1 MHCIAFSPRRRSL
14 LLALALG
21 PLAATPALAYPDKPI
36 TMVVPNTPGG
46 ANDAVARVFAKEL
59 STQVGQQVVVEN
71 RAGAGGNI
79 GTASVARGAKDGYTL
94 LMTVSSG
101 QAINPLLY
109 KNAGFDPV
117 KDFAPI
123 GAVGSVPNV
132 MLVNKTVQAEN
143 LQAFVAEARSNPGKF
158 RYGSA
163 GNGTLPHLLPAMLAE
178 RAQIEITHVPY
189 KGIAQALTD
198 VLGGEIPVVFA
209 TVPAALP
216 HVKSGALRALAVT
229 SPQRIAALPDVPAIA
244 ELYPGY
250 QGVLWIALYAPAGVS
265 SDVVDRLSKAL
276 SASRQSPEVRTRLA
290 EMGVEGMDDGPEQL
304 RKRLEAEMAQ
314 WAGVIKQAKV
324 QVD

>member
-1 MHCIAFSPRRRSL
+1 MKSNVLASALRSL
-14 LLALALG
+14 LLTLAV
-21 PLAATPALAYPDKPI
+21 AATPALAYPDKPI

-46 ANDAVARVFAKEL
+46 ANDAVARLFAKEL
-59 STQVGQQVVVEN
+59 STQLGQQVVVEN

-79 GTASVARGAKDGYTL
+79 GTAGVARGPRDGYTV

-101 QAINPLLY
+101 QAINPVLY
-109 KNAGFDPV
+109 KNAGFDPI

-132 MLVNKTVQAEN
+132 MLVNKTVKAEN
-143 LQAFVAEARSNPGKF
+143 LQGFIVEARSNPGKF

-178 RAQIEITHVPY
+178 RAQIELTHVPY

-198 VLGGEIPVVFA
+198 VLSGEIPVVFA

-216 HVKSGALRALAVT
+216 HVKSGALRPLAVT
-229 SPQRIAALPDVPAIA
+229 SPQRVAALPDVPAIA

-250 QGVLWIALYAPAGVS
+250 QGVLWIALYAPSGVPAE
-265 SDVVDRLSKAL
+265 VVERLGKAL
-276 SASRQSPEVRTRLA
+276 GAARQSPEVRTRLA
-290 EMGVEGMDDGPEQL
+290 EIGVDGMDDGPEQL
-304 RKRLEAEMAQ
+304 RKRLDAEMAQ
-314 WAGVIKQAKV
+314 WSTVIKQAKV